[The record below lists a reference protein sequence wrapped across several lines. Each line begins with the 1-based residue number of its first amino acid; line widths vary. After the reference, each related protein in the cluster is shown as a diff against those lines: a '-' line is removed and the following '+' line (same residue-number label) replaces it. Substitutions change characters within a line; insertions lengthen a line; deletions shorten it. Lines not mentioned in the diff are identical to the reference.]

1 MTLQIG
7 ETVGPYEIISPLG
20 QGGMATVYKAHH
32 KRLDRY
38 VAIKVMHT
46 AFMQDDSFLARFER
60 EARIVARLEHPNI
73 VPVYDFSDH
82 NGQPYLAM
90 KYIEGPTLKRR
101 AMKQGITL
109 EETAHL
115 LTPVADALDYAHA
128 HDVLHRDMKPSN
140 ILLDLDDRPYITDFG
155 LARIAQMGASTMS
168 ADMMLGTPFYISPEQ
183 AQGSK
188 DLDSR
193 TDIYAF
199 GVILYELITGAVP
212 FNADAAYAIVYS
224 HIHAKPDLPSVRNP
238 QLPKELDPI
247 LLKAMAKNPQDRY
260 ATARALM
267 HDFNAVLA
275 SQGRN
280 VPYTPKTLERDTS
293 SPTLSMAAQP
303 TDSAQPQAQS
313 LKGPGQTLIGDSEPT
328 AEKKPAPTPATDP
341 KQRRVEVE
349 GSLNLG
355 DLAEQ
360 IRRVRWDEFGERM
373 KSRVENFA
381 SMIEEGIDS
390 EMKSRGVK
398 LEDANDASEE
408 AVRKRVAKR
417 IKARQELA
425 AHIATYLSVNAGLV
439 FIWLMFTR
447 GFFWPMFPIFFWG
460 LGVVGQAW
468 DYMSKYGGG
477 DEKRREWMERE
488 VERELQRS
496 QSRRRKSAS
505 DTESKAKNIALDES
519 GAEYD
524 MIGLDRLDG
533 DTQRPRINAEGELT
547 DSFVEEARRGRQD
560 RR

>member
-7 ETVGPYEIISPLG
+7 ETVGPYEVISPLG

-60 EARIVARLEHPNI
+60 EARIVARLEHANI

-82 NGQPYLAM
+82 EGQPYLAM
-90 KYIEGPTLKRR
+90 KFIEGPTLKRR
-101 AMKQGITL
+101 AMKQGLSL
-109 EETAHL
+109 EETANL
-115 LTPVADALDYAHA
+115 LTPIADALDYAHA

-140 ILLDLDDRPYITDFG
+140 ILLDLEDRPYITDFG

-224 HIHAKPDLPSVRNP
+224 HIHAKPDLPSMRNP
-238 QLPKELDPI
+238 QLPKDLDPI
-247 LLKAMAKNPQDRY
+247 LLKAMAKNPQERY

-275 SQGRN
+275 SQGRQ
-280 VPYTPKTLERDTS
+280 VPYTPETLERETS
-293 SPTLSMAAQP
+293 SPTLSISVTP
-303 TDSAQPQAQS
+303 TDSAEKQR
-313 LKGPGQTLIGDSEPT
+313 GPGQTFIGPSQVSQDI
-328 AEKKPAPTPATDP
+328 KPSPPTDP
-341 KQRRVEVE
+341 KQRRVAIE

-355 DLAEQ
+355 DIAEQ
-360 IRRVRWDEFGERM
+360 IRKVRWDEVGEQM
-373 KSRVENFA
+373 KSRVQDFA

-390 EMKSRGVK
+390 EMKSRGVRP
-398 LEDANDASEE
+398 EDPTDASEG
-408 AVRKRVAKR
+408 AVRRRVAKR
-417 IKARQELA
+417 MKARQELA
-425 AHIATYLSVNAGLV
+425 GHIATYLFVNAGLV

-447 GFFWPMFPIFFWG
+447 GFFWPIFPIFFWG

-468 DYMSKYGGG
+468 DYVSKHGPG
-477 DEKRREWMERE
+477 EVKRREWMERE
-488 VERELQRS
+488 VERELQRT
-496 QSRRRKSAS
+496 QQHRRQKGVS
-505 DTESKAKNIALDES
+505 DTKSKAKNISLEDES
-519 GAEYD
+519 GIDYD
-524 MIGLDRLDG
+524 MADRLNADV
-533 DTQRPRINAEGELT
+533 PRSRVNDEGELT

>member
-7 ETVGPYEIISPLG
+7 ETVGPYEVISPLG

-82 NGQPYLAM
+82 EGQPYLAM
-90 KYIEGPTLKRR
+90 KFIEGPTLKRR
-101 AMKQGITL
+101 AMKQGLSL
-109 EETAHL
+109 EETANL
-115 LTPVADALDYAHA
+115 LTPIADALDYAHA

-140 ILLDLDDRPYITDFG
+140 ILLDLEDRPYITDFG

-238 QLPKELDPI
+238 QLPKELDSI

-260 ATARALM
+260 ATARSLM

-275 SQGRN
+275 SQGRL
-280 VPYTPKTLERDTS
+280 VPYTPKAVERETS
-293 SPTLSMAAQP
+293 SPTLSIATP
-303 TDSAQPQAQS
+303 PPDSTEQQR
-313 LKGPGQTLIGDSEPT
+313 GPGQTLIGPSQVSQEI
-328 AEKKPAPTPATDP
+328 KPSPPTDP
-341 KQRRVEVE
+341 KQRRVEIE
-349 GSLNLG
+349 GFLNLG

-360 IRRVRWDEFGERM
+360 IRKVRWDQVGEQM
-373 KSRVENFA
+373 KSRVQNFA

-390 EMKSRGVK
+390 EMKSRGVRP
-398 LEDANDASEE
+398 EDPTDASEG
-408 AVRKRVAKR
+408 AVRRRVAKR
-417 IKARQELA
+417 LKAQQELA
-425 AHIATYLSVNAGLV
+425 SHIATYLFVNAGLV
-439 FIWLMFTR
+439 FIWLIFTE
-447 GFFWPMFPIFFWG
+447 GFFWPIFPIFFWG
-460 LGVVGQAW
+460 LGVVGKAW
-468 DYMSKYGGG
+468 DYVSKHGPG
-477 DEKRREWMERE
+477 EEHRREWMERE
-488 VERELQRS
+488 VERELQRT
-496 QSRRRKSAS
+496 QQRRRQKGAS
-505 DTESKAKNIALDES
+505 DTESKAKNITLNDES
-519 GAEYD
+519 GIDYD
-524 MIGLDRLDG
+524 MVNRLAADVP
-533 DTQRPRINAEGELT
+533 RPRVNAEGELT